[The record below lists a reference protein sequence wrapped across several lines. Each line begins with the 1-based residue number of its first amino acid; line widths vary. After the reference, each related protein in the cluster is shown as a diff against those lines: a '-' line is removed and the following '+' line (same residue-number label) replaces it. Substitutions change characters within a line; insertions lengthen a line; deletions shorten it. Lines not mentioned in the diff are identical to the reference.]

1 MPFNAG
7 MGKVDSGIVDN
18 GDNLPSLEE
27 FDDYDDT
34 EIDGA
39 EDNFEEG
46 NEVDDTESETLSDDE
61 SETLS
66 DEDHAAL
73 MDDTSAVR
81 DTVTKVSTMSFGM
94 WHIDI

>member
-7 MGKVDSGIVDN
+7 MGKVDSGIVDS
-18 GDNLPSLEE
+18 GVDHDNLPSLEE

-34 EIDGA
+34 EIDG
-39 EDNFEEG
+39 DEEER
-46 NEVDDTESETLSDDE
+46 NEVDDAESETLSDDE

-94 WHIDI
+94 WHVDI